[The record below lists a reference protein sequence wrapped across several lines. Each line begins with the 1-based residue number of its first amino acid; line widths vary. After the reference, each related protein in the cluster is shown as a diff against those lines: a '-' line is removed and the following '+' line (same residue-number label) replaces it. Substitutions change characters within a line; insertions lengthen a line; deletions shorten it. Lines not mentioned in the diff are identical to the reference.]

1 MGAENE
7 CIPFYEPGSRVTGHC
22 EAAVTGKRFVD
33 ISDDRQ
39 GPVAGAGL
47 GTNTDGGNI
56 VVSHA
61 SAGGNAIGVSSHDAA
76 IAKKVTILGAGF
88 IVPVTADGAINS
100 GDEVMV
106 GATGKAKAWAT
117 GNRVVG
123 RAWDD
128 AADGAPAMIQ
138 VYGHALGLDTDT

>member
-1 MGAENE
+1 MGVGNE
-7 CIPFYEPGSRVTGHC
+7 CIPFYEPGSRITGHC

-61 SAGGNAIGVSSHDAA
+61 TAAGKAIGVASHDAA
-76 IAKKVTILGAGF
+76 IGKKVTILSGGF
-88 IVPVTADGAINS
+88 VVPVTADGAINS
-100 GDEVMV
+100 GDEVEV
-106 GATGKAKAWAT
+106 GANGKAKALAA
-117 GNRVVG
+117 GRPVG
-123 RAWDD
+123 RAFDD
-128 AADGAPAMIQ
+128 AADGADAMIKI
-138 VYGHALGLDTDT
+138 YDSPGAAA